1 MTKPVQ
7 AKHPYREVLIPPF
20 KGTVSR
26 ARMEQAVRVVLLK
39 RPQPYAPKTTTP
51 AFQGASF
58 P

>member
-1 MTKPVQ
+1 VSKPVQ

-26 ARMEQAVRVVLLK
+26 ARMAEAVRVVLRK
-39 RPQPYAPKTTTP
+39 RTQTYASKTPTP
-51 AFQGASF
+51 AFQAAGF